1 MSPLKLLVV
10 EGADDQHVLYAL
22 LKHHNFKP
30 EFEVYD
36 ERGLSTLLERLPE
49 RLKLLTGSE
58 RVGVII
64 DADTD
69 IRSRWASIR
78 TILVDAGYANIPD
91 EPDPT
96 GTVIA
101 DEFLP
106 WVGVWIM
113 PNNALPGML
122 EDYLTHLL
130 PLGDSLLNRANRVL
144 DEIPFEEQRFPA
156 RHRQKALIHTWLA
169 WQESPGSPLG
179 LAITQHYFSA
189 NSPQVDNLLAWLT
202 RLFA

>member
-1 MSPLKLLVV
+1 MSRSRVLVV
-10 EGADDQHVLYAL
+10 EGADDKHVMYAL
-22 LKHHNFKP
+22 VMHHKFQP
-30 EFEVYD
+30 EFDIED
-36 ERGLSTLLERLPE
+36 AKGLSRLLNGLPA
-49 RLKLLTGSE
+49 LLTVFSRKE
-58 RVGVII
+58 RVGVIV

-78 TILVDAGYANIPD
+78 TILVDAGYVNIPD

-106 WVGVWIM
+106 WVGIWIM
-113 PNNALPGML
+113 PDNNLPGML

-130 PLGDSLLNRANRVL
+130 PLEDSLLNRANRVL
-144 DEIPFEEQRFPA
+144 DEIPLEERRFPA

>member
-1 MSPLKLLVV
+1 MNGSKALVV

-30 EFEVYD
+30 EFEIYD
-36 ERGLSTLLERLPE
+36 EKGLPTLLERLPG
-49 RLKLLTGSE
+49 RLNPLSGME
-58 RVGVII
+58 RVGVIV

-69 IRSRWASIR
+69 IRSRWASLR
-78 TILVDAGYANIPD
+78 TILIKAGYANIPD
-91 EPDPT
+91 KPDPT

-101 DEFLP
+101 DAFLP
-106 WVGVWIM
+106 WVGIWIM
-113 PNNALPGML
+113 PDNNLPGML

-130 PLGDSLLNRANRVL
+130 PEGDSLLDRANRVL
-144 DEIPFEEQRFPA
+144 EEIPQEERRFPA
-156 RHRQKALIHTWLA
+156 HHRQKALIHTWLA

-179 LAITQHYFSA
+179 FAITKRYFSA
-189 NSPQVDNLLAWLT
+189 DSPQVDNLLSWLT

>member
-1 MSPLKLLVV
+1 MNESKVLVV

-22 LKHHNFKP
+22 LMHHDFKP
-30 EFEVYD
+30 EFIIHD
-36 ERGLSTLLERLPE
+36 EKGIHTLLERLPA
-49 RLKLLTGSE
+49 RLNLLTGSE
-58 RVGVII
+58 RVGVIV

-69 IRSRWASIR
+69 TRSRWAPIR
-78 TILVDAGYANIPD
+78 TILIKAGYANISD
-91 EPDPT
+91 EPDPN
-96 GTVIA
+96 GTIID
-101 DEFLP
+101 DEILP
-106 WVGVWIM
+106 RVGVWIM

-130 PLGDSLLNRANRVL
+130 PEGDSLLDRANRVL
-144 DEIPFEEQRFPA
+144 DEIPLEERRFPA

-179 LAITQHYFSA
+179 LAITQHYLSA
-189 NSPQVDNLLAWLT
+189 ESPQVDNLLSWLT